1 MCDLTKLNCIKHSIS
16 ESQVMEQRK
25 YSFCIKEQLIVML
38 KNVNDVEQ
46 KSAAALQRR
55 LEYV

>member
-1 MCDLTKLNCIKHSIS
+1 
-16 ESQVMEQRK
+16 MEQRK

-55 LEYV
+55 LEYVWLDLT